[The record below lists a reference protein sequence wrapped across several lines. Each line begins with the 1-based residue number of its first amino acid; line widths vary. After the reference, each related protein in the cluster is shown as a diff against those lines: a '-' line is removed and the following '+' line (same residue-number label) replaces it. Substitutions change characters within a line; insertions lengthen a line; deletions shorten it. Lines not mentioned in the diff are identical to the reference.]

1 MTSIE
6 IIWYLGRIIAD
17 IRTVEEKI
25 MNEGDVDMLRDMRV
39 KLGKLRVNIIYSTL
53 KIEHIQFFT

>member
-1 MTSIE
+1 MTNIE

-25 MNEGDVDMLRDMRV
+25 MNEEDVDMLRDIRV
-39 KLGKLRVNIIYSTL
+39 KLHELRVKYDLLNS
-53 KIEHIQFFT
+53 